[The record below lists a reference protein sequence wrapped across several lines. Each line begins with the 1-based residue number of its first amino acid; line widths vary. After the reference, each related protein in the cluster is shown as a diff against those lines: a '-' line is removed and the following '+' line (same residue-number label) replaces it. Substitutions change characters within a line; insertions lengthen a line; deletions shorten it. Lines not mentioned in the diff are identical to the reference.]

1 MHPGCRGIRRK
12 DKRVFVDL
20 HIHSC
25 LSPCADDDM
34 TPANICGMA
43 HIKGLDAIAVTDHNT
58 ARNLPYVKEAADYYH
73 IILLPGLEV
82 TTREEV
88 HLLGYFPTV
97 EAAVEIGE
105 IFSSHLPPMPNQPK
119 FFGNQYVMNTDDEI
133 QAEETRMLIGATDLD
148 LQQCA
153 ALIRSHGGLAVPAHI
168 NRGSNGLLVNLGM
181 MPDEPVF
188 STVEVARHLPVAEAA
203 VKERVVLYSSD
214 AHQLG
219 AIMEAEF
226 DLPTPRFS
234 LGGLLETIA
243 GNAKQ

>member
-1 MHPGCRGIRRK
+1 M
-12 DKRVFVDL
+12 FVDL

-73 IILLPGLEV
+73 LILLPGMEV

-97 EAAVEIGE
+97 DDALEAGE
-105 IFSSHLPPMPNQPK
+105 VFSSHLPKMPNRPK
-119 FFGNQYVMNTDDEI
+119 FFGNQYIMNTDDEI
-133 QAEETRMLIGATDLD
+133 MGEEMRMLIGATDLD
-148 LQQCA
+148 LTECTEI
-153 ALIRSHGGLAVPAHI
+153 IRRRGGVAIPAHI
-168 NRGSNGLLVNLGM
+168 NRGSNGLLVNLGL
-181 MPDEPVF
+181 MPQEPAYPV
-188 STVEVARHLPVAEAA
+188 VEVARHMDIHPSI
-203 VKERVVLYSSD
+203 VKDRMVLYSSD

-219 AIMEAEF
+219 NIMEAEF
-226 DLPTPRFS
+226 DFPVERFS
-234 LGGLLETIA
+234 LGGLFDTLK
-243 GNAKQ
+243 NAH

>member
-1 MHPGCRGIRRK
+1 M
-12 DKRVFVDL
+12 FVDL

-73 IILLPGLEV
+73 LILLPGMEV

-97 EAAVEIGE
+97 EDALEAGE
-105 IFSSHLPPMPNQPK
+105 VFSSHLPKMPNRPK
-119 FFGNQYVMNTDDEI
+119 FFGNQYIMNTDDEI
-133 QAEETRMLIGATDLD
+133 MGEEMRMLIGATDLD
-148 LQQCA
+148 LTECTEI
-153 ALIRSHGGLAVPAHI
+153 IRKRGGVAIPAHI
-168 NRGSNGLLVNLGM
+168 NRGSNGLLVNLGL
-181 MPDEPVF
+181 MPQEPAYPV
-188 STVEVARHLPVAEAA
+188 VEVARHMDIHPSI
-203 VKERVVLYSSD
+203 VKDRMVLYSSD

-219 AIMEAEF
+219 NIMEAEF
-226 DLPTPRFS
+226 DFPVERFS
-234 LGGLLETIA
+234 LGGLFDTLK
-243 GNAKQ
+243 NAR